1 MVHSIEDFGDV
12 EVQNTSLFS
21 RIQILTNL
29 MKYREELACAGF
41 TSYETMLCSMD
52 NVLEVR

>member
-1 MVHSIEDFGDV
+1 MVDSVECFGDI
-12 EVQNTSLFS
+12 EVQNISLFS
-21 RIQILTNL
+21 RIQILTDL